1 MIVDSQGAPTP
12 EVPAAR
18 MMLKR
23 ARWATKTFAQYD
35 TAMVT
40 QIVQAVAEAAGA
52 EAQRYAHWAVEET
65 GFGVAEHKVIKNLAC
80 STGLLDEYRGLD
92 LATPQVDSSKKIVRV
107 PRPAGVVLA
116 LTPSTNPVASI
127 YFKAILALMGRNAVV
142 FSPHPMAKKCCFDA
156 AMMLADAAHAAG
168 APDGV
173 IQCVEEPS
181 IPLIDALMTDQET
194 DVIVCTGGSAVVRA
208 AYSSGNPALGVGPG
222 NVPAFVD
229 ASADIDLAAK
239 TIVESKSFDNSI
251 LCTNESAVIVVQ
263 SVADELARSMERHG
277 AYFLSGE
284 ERDLIRE
291 RLFPGG
297 RFDTST
303 VGVAASKL
311 AADVGLRVGDRTRI
325 LVAPIEMVVNEEP
338 LAHEK
343 LTPVLG
349 FVRVPNANQGMTAAR
364 ELVRIGGMGHSAA
377 IHTANAQ
384 QVVDYAN
391 LVEVNR
397 VSVNVGN
404 STGSSGIDTHLAPT
418 MTIGTGF
425 FGRSS
430 LSRNLEP
437 TDLVQ
442 WTSAAYST
450 DDAVAMPEMRG
461 LLPSKSSSTHAM
473 AGSTEARRPTPPAPS
488 KPLRVPAGG
497 SELTDQLRRLIVEE
511 LQAFISEGTR

>member
-1 MIVDSQGAPTP
+1 
-12 EVPAAR
+12 

-23 ARWATKTFAQYD
+23 ARWATQTFAHYD
-35 TAMVT
+35 AAKVNR
-40 QIVQAVAEAAGA
+40 IVQSVEEVARV
-52 EAQRYAHWAVEET
+52 EAQRYAQWAVEET
-65 GFGVAEHKVIKNLAC
+65 GFGVVEHKVLKNLAC
-80 STGLLDEYRGLD
+80 STGLLAEYEGLD
-92 LATPQVDSSKKIVRV
+92 LATPRVDSSKKIIRV
-107 PRPAGVVLA
+107 PRPAGVILA

-127 YFKAILALMGRNAVV
+127 YFKAILALVGRNAVV
-142 FSPHPMAKKCCFDA
+142 FSPHPLAKKCCYDA
-156 AMMLADAAHAAG
+156 AMRLADAAHAAG

-194 DVIVCTGGSAVVRA
+194 DVIVATGGSAVVRA
-208 AYSSGNPALGVGPG
+208 AYRSGNPALGVGPG

-239 TIVESKSFDNSI
+239 SIVESKSFDNSL

-263 SVADELARSMERHG
+263 SVADDLTRSMERHG
-277 AYFLSGE
+277 AYFLSPD

-291 RLFPGG
+291 LLFPAG

-303 VGVAASKL
+303 VGLSAAKL
-311 AADVGLRVGDRTRI
+311 AADIGLRVGDRTKV
-325 LVAPIEMVVNEEP
+325 LVAPFDIVVNEEP

-349 FVRVPNANQGMTAAR
+349 FVRVPNAKQGMTAAR

-377 IHTANAQ
+377 IHTNDGQ
-384 QVVDYAN
+384 QVVDFAK

-404 STGSSGIDTHLAPT
+404 SLGSAGIDTHLAPT

-437 TDLVQ
+437 SDLVQ
-442 WTSAAYST
+442 WTAAAYST
-450 DDAVAMPEMRG
+450 DVTVSMPDMRG
-461 LLPSKSSSTHAM
+461 VLPTETSRSHA
-473 AGSTEARRPTPPAPS
+473 
-488 KPLRVPAGG
+488 VPAATEYNSTSPPTHSTPSSIPVGAN
-497 SELTDQLRRLIVEE
+497 ELTEQLRRIVVEE
-511 LQAFISEGTR
+511 LQAFISEGTK

>member
-1 MIVDSQGAPTP
+1 
-12 EVPAAR
+12 
-18 MMLKR
+18 
-23 ARWATKTFAQYD
+23 
-35 TAMVT
+35 
-40 QIVQAVAEAAGA
+40 
-52 EAQRYAHWAVEET
+52 
-65 GFGVAEHKVIKNLAC
+65 
-80 STGLLDEYRGLD
+80 
-92 LATPQVDSSKKIVRV
+92 
-107 PRPAGVVLA
+107 
-116 LTPSTNPVASI
+116 
-127 YFKAILALMGRNAVV
+127 
-142 FSPHPMAKKCCFDA
+142 
-156 AMMLADAAHAAG
+156 
-168 APDGV
+168 
-173 IQCVEEPS
+173 
-181 IPLIDALMTDQET
+181 
-194 DVIVCTGGSAVVRA
+194 
-208 AYSSGNPALGVGPG
+208 
-222 NVPAFVD
+222 
-229 ASADIDLAAK
+229 
-239 TIVESKSFDNSI
+239 
-251 LCTNESAVIVVQ
+251 
-263 SVADELARSMERHG
+263 
-277 AYFLSGE
+277 
-284 ERDLIRE
+284 
-291 RLFPGG
+291 
-297 RFDTST
+297 
-303 VGVAASKL
+303 
-311 AADVGLRVGDRTRI
+311 
-325 LVAPIEMVVNEEP
+325 
-338 LAHEK
+338 
-343 LTPVLG
+343 
-349 FVRVPNANQGMTAAR
+349 MTAAR

>member
-1 MIVDSQGAPTP
+1 
-12 EVPAAR
+12 
-18 MMLKR
+18 MLKR
-23 ARWATKTFAQYD
+23 ARWATNTFAQYD
-35 TAMVT
+35 SAMVAE
-40 QIVQAVAEAAGA
+40 VVRAVADAARAAA
-52 EAQRYAHWAVEET
+52 ERYAHWAVEET
-65 GFGVAEHKVIKNLAC
+65 GFGVADHKVIKNIAC
-80 STGLLDEYRGLD
+80 STGLLEQYGDLD
-92 LATPQVDSSKKIVRV
+92 LATPHVDASRKLVRV
-107 PRPAGVVLA
+107 PRPAGVILA

-142 FSPHPMAKKCCFDA
+142 FSPHPLAKKCCFDA

-181 IPLIDALMTDQET
+181 IPLIDALMADQET
-194 DVIVCTGGSAVVRA
+194 DVIVATGGSPVVRA
-208 AYSSGNPALGVGPG
+208 AYRSGTPALGVGPG

-239 TIVESKSFDNSI
+239 SIVESKSFDNSV

-263 SVADELARSMERHG
+263 SVAKDLTRSMERHG
-277 AYFLSGE
+277 AYFLSSD

-291 RLFPGG
+291 HLFPGG
-297 RFDTST
+297 RFNTST
-303 VGVAASKL
+303 IGVAAAKL
-311 AADVGLRVGDRTRI
+311 AADVGLRVGDPTRV
-325 LVAPIEMVVNEEP
+325 LVAPFEMVVNEEP

-349 FVRVPNANQGMTAAR
+349 FVQVPNAHQGMTAAR

-377 IHTANAQ
+377 IHTGDAQ
-384 QVVDYAN
+384 QVVDYAS

-397 VSVNVGN
+397 ISVNVGN
-404 STGSSGIDTHLAPT
+404 SKGSSGIDTHLAPT

-430 LSRNLEP
+430 LNRNLEP

-442 WTSAAYST
+442 WTSAAYSR
-450 DDAVAMPEMRG
+450 DDAVVMPELRGIRPSRRSSARATSGSAAALQPTRSTSASSMRG
-461 LLPSKSSSTHAM
+461 AV
-473 AGSTEARRPTPPAPS
+473 A
-488 KPLRVPAGG
+488 G
-497 SELTDQLRRLIVEE
+497 SELTDELRRLIVEE
-511 LQAFISEGTR
+511 LQAFVNGRTP